1 MNERDEIRLNP
12 HELKAMRRTLHR
24 IPEIGFEEH
33 RTAAFI
39 AERLDALGY
48 TVHRG
53 MAKTGVAGTL
63 RNGSAQRAIG
73 LRADMDGL
81 PIRASSN
88 GFPAMRFLPS
98 TTPPI
103 YHRAQ
108 SPCAMVPSWRP
119 SMKPG
124 SPFMAV
130 AATAPHLKIRPIP
143 LLPVRVSSWRCRPS
157 WRAISSRSN
166 RR

>member
-53 MAKTGVAGTL
+53 MAKTGVVGTL

-73 LRADMDGL
+73 LRDGPIMAAVDEARISVHGCGGHGAAPEDTADPIVAGARIVMALQTIVARNIKPFEPAVVTEVSPAGL
-81 PIRASSN
+81 D
-88 GFPAMRFLPS
+88 
-98 TTPPI
+98 
-103 YHRAQ
+103 
-108 SPCAMVPSWRP
+108 
-119 SMKPG
+119 
-124 SPFMAV
+124 
-130 AATAPHLKIRPIP
+130 
-143 LLPVRVSSWRCRPS
+143 
-157 WRAISSRSN
+157 
-166 RR
+166 